1 MHILKI
7 NLSQTD
13 HIEIYLILITK
24 FAKLIQFWRNILQIC
39 QNMYDFG
46 EISLTCLTKYAIF
59 FFELVKLWQT
69 IKLNA
74 RYLENKTKLR
84 MSFRNYF
91 NFCTFFIVSSPGHRP
106 CELLSWVGIR
116 RPSVSFSHLTLLLW
130 NRWTDFN

>member
-46 EISLTCLTKYAIF
+46 EISLTCLTKYAF
-59 FFELVKLWQT
+59 FFWIGK
-69 IKLNA
+69 I
-74 RYLENKTKLR
+74 
-84 MSFRNYF
+84 M
-91 NFCTFFIVSSPGHRP
+91 
-106 CELLSWVGIR
+106 
-116 RPSVSFSHLTLLLW
+116 
-130 NRWTDFN
+130 TDN